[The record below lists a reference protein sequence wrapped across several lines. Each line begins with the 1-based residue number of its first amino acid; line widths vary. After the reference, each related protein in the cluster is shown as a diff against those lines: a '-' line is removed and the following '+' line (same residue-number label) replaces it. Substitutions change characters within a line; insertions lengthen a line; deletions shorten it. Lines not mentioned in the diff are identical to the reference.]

1 MFHSIQVK
9 GGSQEELTHE
19 DATLFH
25 LSHACLSS
33 ESSIGGD
40 PCELRVKYAG
50 GDFIIARLQRGK
62 IENVRFDLFFNLEDR
77 RGPFFFSCQGEEDI
91 CLTGYFEPPLPEEDE
106 DDDGSDL
113 ISMEGSEE
121 PSDNESIVES
131 GDAMEGVK
139 GEDRR
144 FAGEEES
151 TEDERQL
158 TDGTAEGSEIEE
170 DDEVDEEDEKEMRD
184 DDNKQEKGNALEE
197 KKGDVVSVFDVLSKY
212 NDKNLDQSVAGCNK
226 SKKVIAVDGL
236 EDPTEDSNEELDEDS
251 QLCVGSS
258 DEDGSELNDM
268 SDADDGEGGLF
279 GNDSE
284 EVEEDEEAE
293 EEREEGAGGKNRGK
307 KRSSNDEDQEE
318 EESDLDMSA
327 VGEMEGLDSSEE
339 DESEDSQHDHSIED
353 LMDLEAE
360 ESDRPESEQDEC
372 IEPKS
377 SSTKNLHDTTSRRG
391 GRGGR
396 MQQRGGGRGNKRG
409 RI

>member
-197 KKGDVVSVFDVLSKY
+197 KKG
-212 NDKNLDQSVAGCNK
+212 
-226 SKKVIAVDGL
+226 
-236 EDPTEDSNEELDEDS
+236 
-251 QLCVGSS
+251 SS